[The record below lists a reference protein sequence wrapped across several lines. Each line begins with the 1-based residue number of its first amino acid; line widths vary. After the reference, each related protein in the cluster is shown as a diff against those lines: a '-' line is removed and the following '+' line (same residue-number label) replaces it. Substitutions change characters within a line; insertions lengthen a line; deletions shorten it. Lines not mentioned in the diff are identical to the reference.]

1 MTASEVG
8 AVPDDVIEAARNA
21 AYGAT
26 WGVPMSQIDLAIK
39 AVLLVPSVAEV
50 FARDAKVREIVTE
63 FFAPEPH
70 RSAGKPMRAN
80 NAFHDIAALYPQP
93 GLDDSDI
100 MPGSEFDGPVVL

>member
-39 AVLLVPSVAEV
+39 AVLSVPALAEV
-50 FARDAKVREIVTE
+50 TARDAKVREIVGRFPYGATDSQMVAMAE
-63 FFAPEPH
+63 DVLA
-70 RSAGKPMRAN
+70 
-80 NAFHDIAALYPQP
+80 AFQGVSPT
-93 GLDDSDI
+93 
-100 MPGSEFDGPVVL
+100 